1 MLNSADWLALWL
13 SIKLAAISTGL
24 LLLVGIPLAR
34 WLASGNNRIKIFVSA
49 IVTLPLIL
57 PPSVLGFYLLLG
69 LGPQGPIGQL
79 CSWLGI
85 GLLPFSFNGL
95 VLASLIYSLPFVV
108 QPLQNTFQQLG
119 KHPQELAKSLGAS
132 RYQALTKILIPEA
145 KSGIICSAVLGF
157 AHTMGE
163 FGMVLMIGGNIPGS
177 TQVVA
182 VQIYNHVEAFEYHDA
197 AVLSAILLVFS
208 FTVLIITYLINHKN
222 NAIINH

>member
-1 MLNSADWLALWL
+1 MLNPADWLALWL

-34 WLASGNNRIKIFVSA
+34 WLSSGNNRIKIVVSA
-49 IVTLPLIL
+49 LVTLPLIL
-57 PPSVLGFYLLLG
+57 PPSVLGFYLLLS

-79 CSWLGI
+79 CNWLGI

-95 VLASLIYSLPFVV
+95 VVASLIYSLPFVV

-119 KHPQELAKSLGAS
+119 RQPQELAKSLGAT

-145 KSGIICSAVLGF
+145 RAGIICSAVLGF

-197 AVLSAILLVFS
+197 SVLSAILLIFS
-208 FTVLIITYLINHKN
+208 FTVLIITYLINHNN
-222 NAIINH
+222 NAVINR